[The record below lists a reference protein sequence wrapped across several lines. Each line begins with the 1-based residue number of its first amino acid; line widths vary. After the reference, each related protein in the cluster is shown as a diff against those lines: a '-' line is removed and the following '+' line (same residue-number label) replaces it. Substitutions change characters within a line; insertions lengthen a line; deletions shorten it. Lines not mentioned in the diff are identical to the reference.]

1 MLSEA
6 KSVLLSVALWFVANP
21 ARIVVLILAVGF
33 LTILTLA
40 LVLPE
45 TSAVAISATSGSP

>member
-21 ARIVVLILAVGF
+21 ARIVVVILAVGF
-33 LTILTLA
+33 LTVLTLA

-45 TSAVAISATSGSP
+45 MSAASPLATSGSP